1 MDVQKKYNTVK
12 IPIEIVNIILGYVG
26 DINEL
31 VVYMCYDQL
40 TCQEKYKIN
49 FTSDFLW
56 RLKSVMIMKRLYPI
70 YIEPRNFNNI
80 QLYDYGVRHYEN
92 LLRNN
97 ILC

>member
-1 MDVQKKYNTVK
+1 MDVQKKYNAVK

-31 VVYMCYDQL
+31 VVYMCYDPF

-49 FTSDFLW
+49 FSSDFLW
-56 RLKSVMIMKRLYPI
+56 KLKSVFVMKRLYPI
-70 YIEPRNFNNI
+70 YIEPRIFNHI

-97 ILC
+97 ISF